1 MLCQA
6 ETTASNY
13 LAAGQLSIS
22 RHPVEDQAL
31 CCMMVECSQVS
42 SISSSLIRC
51 CNYTCL
57 YSFIT
62 AHLDYC
68 PLALLWL
75 DASTVGLPWPYSA
88 VTSSQ
93 LCAKLHV
100 RVPALP
106 SCLSANRIKNCLQTY
121 LHGLCRVLRVA
132 YCSLS
137 LCSVAKGGALSV
149 SACPHDYHAKPHF
162 CCCWARWCGLASHCF
177 LGCFCPGPPS
187 E

>member
-88 VTSSQ
+88 VTLYQ

-137 LCSVAKGGALSV
+137 LCSVAKGGRSQSRL
-149 SACPHDYHAKPHF
+149 
-162 CCCWARWCGLASHCF
+162 ARTTTMQSHTFVVVGPGDVDWPPIAS
-177 LGCFCPGPPS
+177 
-187 E
+187 